1 MKENIIY
8 SYNFSELS
16 ESAKKVALE
25 NHRYDFC
32 DYNLLDF
39 CDEITEKIK
48 SIFENV
54 EFHYTGF
61 YSQGNGA
68 CFTFK
73 GLNFEKLFQVFERQ
87 DIAFSNEANEFLK
100 ENFICEG
107 VHYGMYYHENSVSI
121 EWNCENENEKFNE
134 EIQEF
139 ADCLESLRYS
149 LCKELYY
156 KLQSLY
162 ENFTSDEYVADCLEM
177 NEYEF
182 LESGKD
188 FAN

>member
-16 ESAKKVALE
+16 ENAKKVALE

-32 DYNLLDF
+32 EENLLYF
-39 CDEITEKIK
+39 CEEITSKIK
-48 SIFENV
+48 SIFEDAK
-54 EFHYTGF
+54 FYYTGF
-61 YSQGNGA
+61 YSQGDGA

-73 GLNFEKLFQVFERQ
+73 GLNFEKAFEEFEQ
-87 DIAFSNEANEFLK
+87 ENITFSNEVKEFLK
-100 ENFICEG
+100 ENFTCKG
-107 VHYGMYYHENSVSI
+107 VHYGRDYHENSISI
-121 EWNCENENEKFNE
+121 EWNCENEKLDK

-149 LCKELYY
+149 LCKKLYAR
-156 KLQSLY
+156 LEALY
-162 ENFTSDEYVADCLEM
+162 EDFISDEYVAEGLEM

>member
-16 ESAKKVALE
+16 KNAKKVALE

-32 DYNLLDF
+32 DYNLLNF
-39 CDEITEKIK
+39 CDEITSKIK

-54 EFHYTGF
+54 EFQYTGF
-61 YSQGNGA
+61 YSQGDGA
-68 CFTFK
+68 CFMFK
-73 GLNFEKLFQVFERQ
+73 GLNFEKLFEVFERQ
-87 DIAFSNEANEFLK
+87 NITFSNEVKEFLK
-100 ENFICEG
+100 ENFTCESIAHG
-107 VHYGMYYHENSVSI
+107 IYCHEKSVSI
-121 EWNCENENEKFNE
+121 EWNCDNEEKFE
-134 EIQEF
+134 KEIQMF
-139 ADCLESLRYS
+139 ADCLENLRYS
-149 LCKELYY
+149 LCQELYSE
-156 KLQSLY
+156 LQSLH
-162 ENFTSDEYVADCLEM
+162 EEFISDEYVADCLEM